1 VAQIPYIV
9 WNLDGSLT
17 TQLIEVPL
25 SMSSTTSRNG
35 VITEHSAFG
44 INLVG
49 VALTILA
56 VKVRSI
62 LVFDA
67 IRDEVQR
74 ADAAPTAD
82 RALREIEAER

>member
-1 VAQIPYIV
+1 
-9 WNLDGSLT
+9 
-17 TQLIEVPL
+17 
-25 SMSSTTSRNG
+25 
-35 VITEHSAFG
+35 
-44 INLVG
+44 VG

-74 ADAAPTAD
+74 ADAAPNAD
-82 RALREIEAER
+82 RALREIEAERQAGTITREEANQRRQAVLQSVSKPAETGSDSSQGR